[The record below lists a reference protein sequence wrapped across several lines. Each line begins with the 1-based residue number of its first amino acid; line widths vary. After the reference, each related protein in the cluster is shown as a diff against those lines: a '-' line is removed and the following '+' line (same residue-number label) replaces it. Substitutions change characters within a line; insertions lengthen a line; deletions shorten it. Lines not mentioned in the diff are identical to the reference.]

1 MRTVTTRSAK
11 DTADLGES
19 FGAML
24 KPGDVVA
31 LFGELG
37 TGKTEFVKGI
47 CAGLQISGRPTSPT
61 FTIINEYPAR
71 FGIVAHIDLY
81 RIGGEAE
88 LRDLG
93 IESYFHEGCICL
105 IEWADRAL
113 AILPGDHYAVKILH
127 GDGSERERMVTISSP
142 GELPS

>member
-1 MRTVTTRSAK
+1 MRTVTTRSAR
-11 DTADLGES
+11 DTAELGES
-19 FGAML
+19 FGGAL

-37 TGKTEFVKGI
+37 TGKTEFVKGV
-47 CAGLQISGRPTSPT
+47 CHGLGVVSRPTSPT
-61 FTIINEYPAR
+61 FTIINEYPAP
-71 FGIVAHIDLY
+71 FGVVAHVDLY
-81 RIGGEAE
+81 RIGTAVE

-93 IESYFHEGCICL
+93 IESYFHSGCICL

-113 AILPGDHYAVKILH
+113 SILPADHYAVKILH
-127 GDGSERERMVTISSP
+127 GDDDKQERMVTISSP